1 MTDIKKNTLV
11 CELPL
16 IAIIVATHLEAKP
29 FVDIFGLNQ
38 TVKTPCP
45 LYGRGRLIL
54 ATSGIGKTNA
64 ALATTYCC
72 SMFQPSWILNLG
84 AAGATDSRCGLGG
97 IFHVVRV
104 LEPDRPHL
112 RSSTPYAHVPDTLP
126 GFNEATLATQD
137 RPVINAEDRGHVSA
151 YASLVDMEGA
161 AVVQTAHRFGVR
173 CALFKFVSD
182 TPDDIDP
189 SPVIDFIRDYGK
201 HFSRFV
207 AERVVPL
214 VTPERVP

>member
-1 MTDIKKNTLV
+1 MIKKNTLTH
-11 CELPL
+11 ELPL
-16 IAIIVATHLEAKP
+16 IAIIMATHLEAKP
-29 FVDIFGLNQ
+29 FLDIFGLNQ
-38 TVKTPCP
+38 TVKIPCP
-45 LYGRGRLIL
+45 LYRQGRIIL
-54 ATSGIGKTNA
+54 AISGIGKTNA
-64 ALATTYCC
+64 AIATTYCC

-84 AAGATDSRCGLGG
+84 AAGAADSRCVLGG
-97 IFHVVRV
+97 IFHITRV

-112 RSSTPYAHVPDTLP
+112 RSRTPYMHVPDVLP
-126 GFNEATLATQD
+126 GFTGATLATQE
-137 RPVINAEDRGHVSA
+137 RPVIDTEDREKVSA

-161 AVVQTAHRFGVR
+161 AVVQSARRFAIR

-207 AERVVPL
+207 AEQVVPL
-214 VTPERVP
+214 IARERLP